1 MWAEGNKRG
10 ERGFGG
16 KLYAGNLTMSRL
28 AFEHEDELTQ
38 ALRDSAIFFVK
49 VNNLH

>member
-38 ALRDSAIFFVK
+38 ALRDSSIFW
-49 VNNLH
+49 